1 MEAMLIG
8 QGVQA
13 AAGGIMGG
21 RQLYR
26 ANQLKK
32 ELEREGRPEM
42 RATVD
47 SLGELIQFRESIVE
61 EARQLA
67 REGLPEESFV
77 MAQKGI
83 DRAGANAMRE
93 SSSRRGGLSTIG
105 GISQMESD
113 ATLQLASM
121 DAQARINQQ
130 QNVFSELNNL
140 AQTKQLLA
148 SALGEQEQ
156 FNKLMPYMEKR
167 EEMQALLGAGIQN
180 VVGMGQGAAIPAYF
194 GSQNPS
200 TKKTTGG
207 GGTGSKTGGGDYNN
221 SEIYDMIDFGNYG

>member
-1 MEAMLIG
+1 MTGMGAMLIG

-13 AAGGIMGG
+13 VAGGIMGG
-21 RQLYR
+21 VQLYR

-42 RATVD
+42 RAEVD
-47 SLGELIQFRESIVE
+47 SLRELIEFREGIVE

-67 REGLPEESFV
+67 REGLPEESFI

-93 SSSRRGGLSTIG
+93 SSSRRGGLATIG

-113 ATLQLASM
+113 ATLQLAGM

-130 QNVFSELNNL
+130 QNVFSELNRLGETKNIL
-140 AQTKQLLA
+140 AK
-148 SALGEQEQ
+148 ALGEQEQ
-156 FNKLMPYMEKR
+156 FNELMPYMEKR
-167 EEMQALLGAGIQN
+167 GEMQALYGAGLQN
-180 VVGMGQGAAIPAYF
+180 FVGAGQGAAIPAYF
-194 GSQNPS
+194 ATQE
-200 TKKTTGG
+200 KT
-207 GGTGSKTGGGDYNN
+207 
-221 SEIYDMIDFGNYG
+221 E